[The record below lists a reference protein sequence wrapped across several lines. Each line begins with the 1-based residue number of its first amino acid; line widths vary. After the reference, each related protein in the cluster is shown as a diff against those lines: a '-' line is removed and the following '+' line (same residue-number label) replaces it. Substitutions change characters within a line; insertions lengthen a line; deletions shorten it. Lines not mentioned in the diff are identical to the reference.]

1 MKRASFALCTVLF
14 AAVAAAS
21 LYAQMGPPTPAA
33 ELKKLDFLAG
43 DWNSEGTVNPGPGM
57 PNGGKFSSSDHTE
70 WMEGDFFLISHGSF
84 DFGGMAKG
92 KELAIFGYDS
102 DRKVYTYTAF
112 NSVGE
117 AEVST
122 GTVDGDTWTWLS
134 NEHFGP
140 TTMKGRFT
148 MKVLSPTSYSMKFE
162 LSPDGTKWNTA
173 MEGKATKK

>member
-1 MKRASFALCTVLF
+1 MKRFSFTLCTVVF
-14 AAVAAAS
+14 AGLAAAS
-21 LYAQMGPPTPAA
+21 LYAQMGPPAPAP

-43 DWNSEGTVNPGPGM
+43 DWSAEGNVSPGPGM
-57 PNGGKFSSSDHTE
+57 PNGGKFTSSEHDA
-70 WMEGDFFLISHGSF
+70 WMEGNFFLISHGSF
-84 DFGGMAKG
+84 DFGGPAKG

-112 NSVGE
+112 NSMGE

-134 NEHFGP
+134 TEHMGGMP
-140 TTMKGRFT
+140 MKGRFT
-148 MKVLSPTSYSMKFE
+148 MKVLSPTSYNMKFE